1 MIKSR
6 KEKSMAAPET
16 AKMILFAYTVNDY
29 EKTAVFYKDALGIE
43 FPDETFAVAR
53 LDIAK
58 GQLSEGDAK
67 VELLQLDKWRGAES
81 GYACGHIGFQ
91 VKDIEAMV
99 SHLKDLGYDPSE
111 ILFPF
116 EGNDKV
122 KICYFRGP
130 NDEKIELVQMD
141 E

>member
-1 MIKSR
+1 
-6 KEKSMAAPET
+6 MAAPEN

-29 EKTAVFYKDALGIE
+29 EKTAAFYKEALGVK
-43 FPDETFAVAR
+43 FPDETFAVNR

-67 VELLQLDKWRGAES
+67 VELLQLDQWRGRDS
-81 GYACGHIGFQ
+81 GYGFGHIGFQ

-99 SHLKDLGYDPSE
+99 SHLRSLGYAPSD
-111 ILFPF
+111 IMFPF

-130 NDEKIELVQMD
+130 NDEKLELVQMD

>member
-1 MIKSR
+1 MK
-6 KEKSMAAPET
+6 KAPEN
-16 AKMILFAYTVNDY
+16 AKMILFAYTIPDY
-29 EKTAVFYKDALGIE
+29 EKTAAWYKEALGVN
-43 FPDETFAVAR
+43 FPDEPFAVDR

-58 GQLSEGDAK
+58 GQLSEGDAM
-67 VELLQLDKWRGAES
+67 VELLQMDKWRGVEPGFGS
-81 GYACGHIGFQ
+81 GHVGFQ
-91 VKDIEAMV
+91 VTDLEAMREHV
-99 SHLKDLGYDPSE
+99 ESLGCEPSE

-130 NDEKIELVQMD
+130 NNEKLELVQMD

>member
-1 MIKSR
+1 MT
-6 KEKSMAAPET
+6 APET
-16 AKMILFAYTVNDY
+16 AKMILFAYTIPNF
-29 EKTAVFYKDALGIE
+29 EKTAAFYKEALGIE
-43 FPDETFAVAR
+43 FPEETFSVNR

-67 VELLQLDKWRGAES
+67 VELLQLDKWRGAEN

-91 VKDIEAMV
+91 VQDIEKVKAHISSM
-99 SHLKDLGYDPSE
+99 GYEPSE
-111 ILFPF
+111 TMFPF

-122 KICYFRGP
+122 RICYFRGP
-130 NDEKIELVQMD
+130 NNEKLELVQMD

>member
-1 MIKSR
+1 M
-6 KEKSMAAPET
+6 KEAPEK
-16 AKMILFAYTVNDY
+16 AKMILFAYTIPNY
-29 EKTAVFYKDALGIE
+29 EKTAAFYKEALGVE
-43 FPDETFAVAR
+43 FPEETFAVNR
-53 LDIAK
+53 LDIAT
-58 GQLSEGDAK
+58 GNLSEGDAK
-67 VELLQLDKWRGAES
+67 VELLQMDTWRGPES

-99 SHLKDLGYDPSE
+99 SHLKGLGYDPSE
-111 ILFPF
+111 IMFPF

-130 NDEKIELVQMD
+130 NNEKLELVQMD